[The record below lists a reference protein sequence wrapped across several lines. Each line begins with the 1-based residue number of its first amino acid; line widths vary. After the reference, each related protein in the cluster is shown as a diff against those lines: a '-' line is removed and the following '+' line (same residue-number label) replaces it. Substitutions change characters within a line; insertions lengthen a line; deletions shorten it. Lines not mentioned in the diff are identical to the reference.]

1 MKKEEKQKKI
11 DEIRELINSPLS
23 ASSAYAGLNMCDI
36 YLNIQDRDYVITT
49 LHERF
54 PHATGDL
61 HTAEEW
67 ANKLASLKS
76 NNAYISGFAG
86 QVGEAKAMETLANMG
101 YKTKFFESL
110 TNKDNDLQSVDG
122 GPDWSVK
129 SYKDINNLRQII
141 KDHPTSDHY
150 VINSELFEELEKNG
164 GLEIYKDLGI
174 TIVDGN
180 FSHTENVELATERL
194 NSVTGDITDEI
205 GDGIMDDI
213 PIVAGIVTLAN
224 IGINIHRCCRGKA
237 TKEEAYKDVIR
248 GIGKITAAT
257 GGAAAGT
264 ALGAT
269 IGSAIFPL
277 AGTLI
282 GGGVGA
288 FVGSMGVRE
297 IVDNIAMKWKWG
309 NSLNAYKYFS
319 SKYQGEWD
327 SNITN
332 NILEKIYLYNSVKGN
347 LIIEQKRSNDYTKQI
362 DPEDSECPTITAVI
376 IDETIMRLKRTL
388 VVAKNASKNIQEEL
402 INICIESGLSK
413 FPRERDK
420 SKNFAQ
426 LMYGAILAENSNWLL
441 NQNTKEK
448 ELFLKMRTELKKAPN
463 NPYKFKKTK
472 EEIFKAIALSTLSKQ
487 GEKDYE

>member
-1 MKKEEKQKKI
+1 MKNEEKQKKI
-11 DEIRELINSPLS
+11 NEIRELINSPLL

-49 LHERF
+49 LQERF

-67 ANKLASLKS
+67 ADKLASLKS
-76 NNAYISGFAG
+76 NKAYISGFAG
-86 QVGEAKAMETLANMG
+86 QVGEEKAMESLNNMG

-110 TNKDNDLQSVDG
+110 TNKDNDLQSIDG
-122 GPDWSVK
+122 GSDWSVK
-129 SYKDINNLRQII
+129 SYKDLNNLKQII
-141 KDHPTSDHY
+141 KEHPASDHY
-150 VINSELFEELEKNG
+150 VINSELFEELKTSG
-164 GLEIYKDLGI
+164 DLDAYSDLGI

-180 FSHTENVELATERL
+180 FNHTENVELATERL

-213 PIVAGIVTLAN
+213 PIVAGIVTLSN
-224 IGINIHRCCRGKA
+224 IGINIHKYYRGRA

-264 ALGAT
+264 ALGAS

-288 FVGSMGVRE
+288 FIGSMGVRE

-319 SKYQGEWD
+319 SKYQSEWD
-327 SNITN
+327 SRIKH
-332 NILEKIYLYNSVKGN
+332 NILNKFYLYNSVKDN
-347 LIIEQKRSNDYTKQI
+347 LTIEEKRFDDYAKQL
-362 DPEDSECPTITAVI
+362 DPDDSENPTITAVI
-376 IDETIMRLKRTL
+376 IDETVKRLKRTL
-388 VVAKNASKNIQEEL
+388 VVAKNASENIQEEL

-426 LMYGAILAENSNWLL
+426 LMYGAIIAENSNWLL
-441 NQNTKEK
+441 SPNTKEK
-448 ELFLKMRTELKKAPN
+448 ELFLKMSDELKKAPN
-463 NPYKFKKTK
+463 NPYKFKQSK

-487 GEKDYE
+487 GEKDHE